1 MRSRQEKSIKIMRVY
16 YVFNFNAN
24 LLLCKRFYI
33 LKLKDRFD
41 ISAIYFYKNY
51 KNMLKINH
59 HENIYVL
66 V

>member
-1 MRSRQEKSIKIMRVY
+1 MRVY
-16 YVFNFNAN
+16 YVFDFDIN

-33 LKLKDRFD
+33 LESKDRFN
-41 ISAIYFYKNY
+41 INATYFYKNH

-66 V
+66 T